1 MFKSHKQPIDRG
13 MNKLIKCFHQILLI
27 SGGNWGENW
36 CWRRRIFCC
45 YYAGWLNCL
54 NLVLNYQNRKLH
66 KPKNS
71 WQELKIGEN
80 TLLLFRF
87 FLSQI
92 WIVLIRHKDIK
103 RLEEGITEIHSMF
116 MDLAILVEQQGE
128 MVTRIEDHINS
139 EQINLVLPFSLPLCL
154 LGTTANNSVIIWITW
169 QSFQLPLLMWKRDEI
184 ILEKQKTCKS
194 LQGKRR

>member
-1 MFKSHKQPIDRG
+1 MKEDLVKCLRVTNNQLTEVWI
-13 MNKLIKCFHQILLI
+13 NIIKCFHQILLI

-139 EQINLVLPFSLPLCL
+139 EQIILTLPTLFPWCL
-154 LGTTANNSVIIWITW
+154 FGTRANNSDFIKPGSRENVFSCCYW
-169 QSFQLPLLMWKRDEI
+169 
-184 ILEKQKTCKS
+184 C
-194 LQGKRR
+194 GKGTR